1 MSHLRRSVAL
11 LCIGLVVFVAI
22 TASVA
27 AELAA
32 LLTPLWLVCATPP
45 YGCDGA
51 PPCAATSGSL
61 LSSRSRPPRA
71 PPAGFDP
78 VSQPSS

>member
-1 MSHLRRSVAL
+1 MIHLRRSVAL
-11 LCIGLVVFVAI
+11 LCIGLVVFVAV

-32 LLTPLWLVCATPP
+32 LLTPLWLLCADVAIRVRRRTTVRR
-45 YGCDGA
+45 DERLL
-51 PPCAATSGSL
+51 SL
-61 LSSRSRPPRA
+61 LALAPPRA

-78 VSQPSS
+78 VSQPSI